1 MAYNQSGKMTS
12 RHPRRP
18 PALAL
23 ALGLA
28 LCSVIAAHAGELKV
42 MTSGAFT
49 APYLALFP
57 RFEQDTHDKVVTLT
71 TTMGTGAESI
81 PNRIGGGEAVDVVI
95 VAAAALDE
103 MIRDGKVLAGSRVDL
118 ARSEIGMAVRA
129 GTAKPDI
136 GTVDGLTRAL
146 LQARSIAYSASVSG
160 DYIST
165 ELFKRLGIHDQVSGK
180 SRRIERERVGAV
192 VARGEADIGF
202 QQISELLPVPGIQFV
217 GPLPAEVQRSTV
229 FSAGVSASA
238 VNPDAARAFIRFL
251 ASPAAA
257 EAIRT
262 SGLEPITAAAVAQG
276 VEQPPEVAT
285 TVAFTE
291 GPTADR
297 DGNVYFTDII
307 NQRIMR
313 LGADGMLSTF
323 RERSNAANGLL
334 IDPQGRLIACE
345 GASFERPGVK
355 IAGTPRVTR
364 TDLKTGAVEVLAERF
379 EGKPLVGPN
388 DVTIDSKGRLYF
400 TELNG
405 AAVYRI
411 DAPGKVSRILAAPD
425 VRSPNGIQISPD
437 DRFLYLVESNTAKDG
452 PRLIRKYDLQPDGS
466 VRNMRVHYDF
476 APGRSADGMSIDTA
490 GNLYASAGM
499 NQLRGTAET
508 LDTKTGVYVISPEGR
523 LLKFFP
529 IPEDFITNNGFG
541 GPDMRTLYVTAGK
554 TLYRLRTDIA
564 GLPR

>member
-1 MAYNQSGKMTS
+1 MTA
-12 RHPRRP
+12 RTPRRRS
-18 PALAL
+18 AVAL

-28 LCSVIAAHAGELKV
+28 LCSVVAARAGELKV

-71 TTMGTGAESI
+71 TTMGTGTESI
-81 PNRIGGGEAVDVVI
+81 PSRIGSGERVDVVI

-103 MIRDGKVLAGSRVDL
+103 MIRDGTVVAGSRVDL
-118 ARSEIGMAVRA
+118 ARSEIGVAVRSGA
-129 GTAKPDI
+129 AMPDI
-136 GTVDGLTRAL
+136 GTVAGLTRTL
-146 LQARSIAYSASVSG
+146 LEAKSIAYSASVSG
-160 DYIST
+160 DYISN
-165 ELFKRLGIHDQVSGK
+165 ELFKRLGIHDQVAGK

-192 VARGEADIGF
+192 VARGEADLGF

-217 GPLPAEVQRSTV
+217 GPLPADVQRSTV
-229 FSAGVSASA
+229 FAAGVAA
-238 VNPDAARAFIRFL
+238 RAANPEGARAFIRFL

-257 EAIRT
+257 DAIRK
-262 SGLEPITAAAVAQG
+262 SGLEPMTGAVARTQG
-276 VEQPPEVAT
+276 SEPQPEVAT

-291 GPTADR
+291 GPTTDR
-297 DGNVYFTDII
+297 EGNVYFTDII
-307 NQRIMR
+307 NQRILK
-313 LGADGMLSTF
+313 LGADGVLSTY

-334 IDPQGRLIACE
+334 VDPQGRLIACE

-355 IAGTPRVTR
+355 VSGTPRVTR
-364 TDLKTGAVEVLAERF
+364 TDLKTGVVEVLADRF

-388 DVTIDSKGRLYF
+388 DVTIDGKGRLYF

-411 DAPGKVSRILAAPD
+411 DAPGQVSRILAAPD

-437 DRFLYLVESNTAKDG
+437 DRFLYLVEANTAKDG
-452 PRLIRKYDLQPDGS
+452 PRLIRKYDLQPDGT

-476 APGRSADGMSIDTA
+476 SPGRSADGMSIDTE

-523 LLKFFP
+523 LLKFLP
-529 IPEDFITNNGFG
+529 IPEDFITNNAFG
-541 GPDMRTLYVTAGK
+541 GPDMKTLYVTAGK